1 MVLVALPAAA
11 VPTATAHADPSPQE
25 LGQQLNDAGH
35 QLETVVEQYDAT
47 TVRLSATR
55 VQQAAATAQMAP
67 VARAIDALQAQ
78 IGTYAAGLY
87 EHVGGPI
94 GGLLSAGSPG
104 ELIDQLTVLD
114 HLGAVAHRELATL
127 HEQQR
132 RYTQQEQ
139 DLDVLIGQQSAQQA
153 DLAAKR
159 TRIQGQ
165 IAQLNQLR
173 SALYGGRDPGTP
185 RDRYVPP
192 YLPGQAG
199 AAVRFAYAQLG
210 KPYRWGAAGPDGFDC
225 SGLTMAAWR
234 AAGVSLPHSAALQWA
249 QVAHLGQGQ
258 LQPGDLVFYY
268 GNIQHVAIYIGD
280 GKVIHAP
287 TYGEDVT
294 IAPVGTAPIHG
305 YGRPG

>member
-1 MVLVALPAAA
+1 MLGLVLAALP
-11 VPTATAHADPSPQE
+11 VTAAHADPSPQV
-25 LGQQLNDAGH
+25 LAQQLSDAGH
-35 QLETVVEQYDAT
+35 ALETVVEQFDAMQ
-47 TVRLSATR
+47 VRLAATR
-55 VQQAAATAQMAP
+55 TRQAAVVARLAP
-67 VARAIDALQAQ
+67 VARAIDGLQAQ
-78 IGTYAAGLY
+78 IGSYAAGLY

-104 ELIDQLTVLD
+104 ELLDELSMLD
-114 HLGAVAHRELATL
+114 HLGAVTRRQLTEL

-132 RYTQQEQ
+132 RYAQQQ
-139 DLDVLIGQQSAQQA
+139 RDLDVLLGQQNAQQA
-153 DLAAKR
+153 DLAAER

-173 SALYGGRDPGTP
+173 FTLYGDHVPVPT

-192 YLPGQAG
+192 YLPGPAG

-234 AAGVSLPHSAALQWA
+234 VAGVNLPHSAALQWA
-249 QVAHLGQGQ
+249 QVAHISQAE

-268 GNIQHVAIYIGD
+268 GNIQHVAIYVGD
-280 GKVIHAP
+280 GRMIHAP

-294 IAPVGTAPIHG
+294 IAPVDEAPVHG
-305 YGRPG
+305 YGRPWR